1 MELRLLSYVV
11 AVADAGSF
19 AQAADAL
26 HITQPTLS
34 RQLRDLERRLGAKLF
49 TRENRRT
56 VPTAAG
62 AALVERSRVLLANA
76 AAAEQQVRDIAAGRR
91 GRLTLTFAG
100 SGINGPLA
108 GSLAAFRAALPDVTL
123 DLVESFDDTAMSAAV
138 LDGKADIA
146 VQRLPAA
153 DVQLVTRLWW
163 QEPMTAFLPADHALA
178 RSSAELRPAELG
190 QVPLVIWPR
199 TESPQSYD
207 EIMAIFR
214 IAGATPVIGAEA
226 RTVQTL
232 LALAAAGFGAA
243 VLADSFRVLGRDG
256 VTPRTIQGTATRMFL
271 VWRRDT
277 PNPLVQRFVD
287 VATDPGSPVNLTQ

>member
-11 AVADAGSF
+11 AVAEAGSV

-62 AALVERSRVLLANA
+62 AALVERARVLLANA

-108 GSLAAFRAALPDVTL
+108 GALAAFRATLPDVTL
-123 DLVESFDDTAMSAAV
+123 NLVESFNDAAMSTAV
-138 LDGKADIA
+138 LDGEADIA

-163 QEPMTAFLPADHALA
+163 HEPMTAFLPAGHALA
-178 RSSAELRPAELG
+178 QSTGEIKAAELG

-199 TESPQSYD
+199 EESSQSYD
-207 EIMAIFR
+207 EIMMIFR
-214 IAGATPVIGAEA
+214 TADATPVIGAEA

-232 LALAAAGFGAA
+232 LALASAGFGAA
-243 VLADSFRVLGRDG
+243 ILADSFRALGRYG
-256 VTPRTIQGTATRMFL
+256 VVPRTIKGTSTRMYL
-271 VWRRDT
+271 VWRRDN
-277 PNPLVQRFVD
+277 PNPLVEQFLRSV
-287 VATDPGSPVNLTQ
+287 SPANPVQ

>member
-11 AVADAGSF
+11 AVAEAGSV
-19 AQAADAL
+19 AQAAESL

-34 RQLRDLERRLGAKLF
+34 RQLRDLERRLGTKLF
-49 TRENRRT
+49 TQENRRT
-56 VPTAAG
+56 VPTLAG
-62 AALVERSRVLLANA
+62 AALVERSRVLLADA

-108 GSLAAFRAALPDVTL
+108 GTLATFRNEFPDVTL
-123 DLVESFDDTAMSAAV
+123 NLVESFNDAAMSAAV
-138 LDGKADIA
+138 LTGAADIA

-153 DVQLVTRLWW
+153 DVQLVTQLWW
-163 QEPMTAFLPADHALA
+163 QEPMTAFLPADHPLA
-178 RSSAELRPAELG
+178 QSGKEIKPAELG

-199 TESPQSYD
+199 EESSQSYD

-214 IAGATPVIGAEA
+214 LADVTPVIGAEA

-232 LALAAAGFGAA
+232 LALTAAGFGAA
-243 VLADSFRVLGRDG
+243 VLPDSFRALGRHG
-256 VTPRTIQGTATRMFL
+256 VTSRPIQGTATRMFL

-277 PNPLVQRFVD
+277 PNPLVHRFV
-287 VATDPGSPVNLTQ
+287 ATVSPKSPANPSQ